1 MVAVRRDYAAPT
13 GLEIFWCGSSTKI
26 SLLTE
31 LGRNRVAVGNFLRT
45 VTQGSACLAT
55 LGFGPESR
63 WDSRMAGRIRSN
75 RQTFRA

>member
-1 MVAVRRDYAAPT
+1 MTVRKDYAAPT
-13 GLEIFWCGSSTKI
+13 GLEIGLGGSSTKI

-45 VTQGSACLAT
+45 LTQGSSCLAT

-63 WDSRMAGRIRSN
+63 WDSQPALSS
-75 RQTFRA
+75 Q